1 MDFNFKYVI
10 IGSGSA
16 GSVIANRLSE
26 NPNNSVCLIEAGP
39 RDSLPQIKIPLAASS
54 LFKNKKYGWCD
65 ESVPQSKL
73 LNRTI
78 NSPRGKTLGG
88 SSSINGM
95 VYIRGQQEDYNTWL
109 DGKFGWDYNS
119 LLPYFISLENNQD
132 LVDQYHG
139 NFGPLW
145 VETFKGSLPTS
156 NLFMEACANYGLQ
169 HNQDF
174 NGEEQEGYGH
184 YQTNIKNGQR
194 FSAADAFLKPIQE
207 RPNLTI
213 LTGAH
218 VNKLIIHKGTAV
230 GVEVYHNKVT
240 QVITSNK
247 DIVLSAGTFNSPKI
261 LMLSGIGGYEE
272 LEKHSITQVKDLPGV
287 GKNLKDHLTVNLSV
301 LLNNHHQTFKEKM
314 SVLSSLK
321 ELSSYLFSK
330 KGLFTYPAADIGVFF
345 KSSADKQRPDAQ
357 IHFAPGAGKY
367 HKNGKMSP
375 ESGITASV
383 TILRPKSSGSLKIA
397 SSNPKDAPLID
408 PNYLSVDEDLLDLR
422 NAVKITR
429 EILSSSPIKEQMIR
443 EILPGED
450 IKTNNDLDHF
460 IQQTGLSV
468 YHPVGTCKMGFDE
481 MSVVDNNL
489 KVWGIKNLRVADL
502 SIAPNIISGN
512 TNALGNVIGAKC
524 ADAILKAN

>member
-10 IGSGSA
+10 IGGGST

-26 NPNNSVCLIEAGP
+26 NPNHSVCLIEAGP
-39 RDSLPQIKIPLAASS
+39 RDSLPHIKMPLAASS

-95 VYIRGQQEDYNTWL
+95 VYIRGQQEDYNAWL

-145 VETFKGSLPTS
+145 VETFKDSLPAS
-156 NLFMEACANYGLQ
+156 DLFMQACANYGLPY
-169 HNQDF
+169 NQDF
-174 NGEEQEGYGH
+174 NGENQEGYGL

-194 FSAADAFLKPIQE
+194 FSAADAFLRPILE

-230 GVEVYHNKVT
+230 GVELTHNKT
-240 QVITSNK
+240 SKIITSNK
-247 DIVLSAGTFNSPKI
+247 DIILSAGAFNSPKI
-261 LMLSGIGGYEE
+261 LMLSGIGNYEQ
-272 LEKHSITQVKDLPGV
+272 LEKHSITGVRDLPGV

-301 LLNNHHQTFKEKM
+301 LLKDHHQTFKEKM
-314 SVLSSLK
+314 SFPSIIK
-321 ELSSYLFSK
+321 ELSRYLFSK
-330 KGLFTYPAADIGVFF
+330 QGLYTYPAADVGVFF
-345 KSSADKQRPDAQ
+345 KSSLDKERPDAQ
-357 IHFAPGAGKY
+357 VHFAPGAGRY

-383 TILRPKSSGSLKIA
+383 TILRPKSSGSVAIA
-397 SSNPKDAPLID
+397 SSNPNDAPLID
-408 PNYLSVDEDLLDLR
+408 PNYLYVNEDLLDLR

-429 EILSSSPIKEQMIR
+429 EILNSSPIKEEIVR

-450 IKTNNDLDHF
+450 VRTDSALDQF
-460 IQQTGLSV
+460 IRETGLSV
-468 YHPVGTCKMGFDE
+468 YHPIGTCKMGFDE
-481 MSVVDNNL
+481 MSVVDHYL

-502 SIAPNIISGN
+502 SIAPDIISGN

>member
-26 NPNNSVCLIEAGP
+26 NPKNSVCLIEAGP
-39 RDSLPQIKIPLAASS
+39 SDSLPQIKIPLAASS

-65 ESVPQSKL
+65 ESIPQSKL
-73 LNRTI
+73 LNRSI

-95 VYIRGQQEDYNTWL
+95 VYIRGQQDDYNSWL
-109 DGKFGWDYNS
+109 DGKFGWDFNS
-119 LLPYFISLENNQD
+119 LLPYFISLENNQN

-145 VETFKGSLPTS
+145 VETFKGSLPAS
-156 NLFMEACANYGLQ
+156 DLFMQACANYGLQ

-174 NGEEQEGYGH
+174 NGENQEGYGH
-184 YQTNIKNGQR
+184 YQTNIKKGQR
-194 FSAADAFLKPIQE
+194 FSAADAFLRPIEE

-213 LTGAH
+213 LTSAH
-218 VNKLIIHKGTAV
+218 VNKVIIHRDTAV
-230 GVEVYHNKVT
+230 AVEVTHNKT
-240 QVITSNK
+240 NKVITSNK
-247 DIVLSAGTFNSPKI
+247 DIILSAGAFNSPKL
-261 LMLSGIGGYEE
+261 LMLSGIGNCEE
-272 LEKHSITQVKDLPGV
+272 LEKHSITGIRDLPGV

-301 LLNNHHQTFKEKM
+301 LLKSHHQTFKEKM
-314 SVLSSLK
+314 SILSTLK
-321 ELSSYLFSK
+321 ELSRYLFSK
-330 KGLFTYPAADIGVFF
+330 KGLYTYPAADVGVFF
-345 KSSADKQRPDAQ
+345 KSSSAKDRPDAQ

-383 TILRPKSSGSLKIA
+383 TILRPKSSGSVAIT
-397 SSNPKDAPLID
+397 SSNPADAPLID
-408 PNYLSVDEDLLDLR
+408 PNYLSADEDLLDLR

-429 EILSSSPIKEQMIR
+429 DILSSSPIKEEMIK

-450 IKTNNDLDHF
+450 IKTDSALDQF
-460 IQQTGLSV
+460 IKETGLSV

-481 MSVVDNNL
+481 MSVVDNYL
-489 KVWGIKNLRVADL
+489 RVWGIKNLRVADL
-502 SIAPNIISGN
+502 SIAPDIISGN